1 MEMRRYIERQLLTE
15 KGTWVIW
22 WSWRARVGIGKLNSS
37 DHFFAFLRLCV
48 FCVGSWGLGSYPPSM
63 GLRSPQSVVSHLPVL
78 VELELRVLPA
88 LVDEPEDLTT
98 KFSASGKLASPSPWY
113 PSAGQLEYHFQDVAV
128 RLL

>member
-1 MEMRRYIERQLLTE
+1 MVIERYGNASIYRAATANRKRELGDLLE
-15 KGTWVIW
+15 LAGE
-22 WSWRARVGIGKLNSS
+22 SWDRKVEFVRSFLCV
-37 DHFFAFLRLCV
+37 FASLV

-98 KFSASGKLASPSPWY
+98 KFSTCVWSP
-113 PSAGQLEYHFQDVAV
+113 L
-128 RLL
+128 